1 MDTVKTIIYSACII
15 GVISTMID
23 IASPEGS
30 LKKQTDIIIGL
41 VLVMVVITPL
51 MDSDFKFRVKDFTGS
66 WDKQVYRDMKDYENE
81 VVLESADKE
90 LTAYFEHKFREN
102 GIKFDKVIITLRVNE
117 YNQIEIT
124 KVQVGSEEKYKSRIT
139 ELIKSELPHTEISVI
154 EGESN

>member
-51 MDSDFKFRVKDFTGS
+51 MDSDFKFI
-66 WDKQVYRDMKDYENE
+66 QV
-81 VVLESADKE
+81 
-90 LTAYFEHKFREN
+90 
-102 GIKFDKVIITLRVNE
+102 
-117 YNQIEIT
+117 
-124 KVQVGSEEKYKSRIT
+124 SRRCN
-139 ELIKSELPHTEISVI
+139 LQ
-154 EGESN
+154 